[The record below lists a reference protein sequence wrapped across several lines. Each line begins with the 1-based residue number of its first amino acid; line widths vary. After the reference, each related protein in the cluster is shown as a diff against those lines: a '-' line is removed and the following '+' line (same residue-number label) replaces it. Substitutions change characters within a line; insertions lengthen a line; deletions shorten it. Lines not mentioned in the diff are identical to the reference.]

1 MKFLSRLFFL
11 LCLPGIV
18 WYAPLK
24 AEIPPTFSTTEDYS
38 NFSPWEILK
47 YETLSFDRILDF
59 VEMIETTDNLEEIFT
74 EAQMEEIEEFLIFLM
89 RNGIRD
95 WDIESKE
102 RLEED
107 IAWMRGEPNNSTL
120 AEDDDDEEEE
130 FPYWMSSFNGYHG
143 MKILPA
149 VLVSSKK
156 PEIMLCKGK
165 LKKVYKN
172 VKRAVKRHK
181 KEIIVAAVVV
191 VVATVVIVAT
201 GGTGTPEAVVGGGA
215 AIKAASDSK
224 KDDDEKL
231 KNPVNKPGEVYC
243 RDDYEQPISQDNSSQ
258 NDYVQNNTSVDRDF
272 SRPQLE
278 EVPKL
283 IISDITKEVVL
294 KQTAEIKE
302 ELAEIVPD
310 EAFNVMENEKHSFW
324 NEVKDK
330 TRETGSHIAHTVVD
344 GTANTL
350 ESAGR
355 IGWSLQDDYQ
365 EPRGNFDESFQRDVL
380 PLADQLHQKIDKTF
394 HTDYAGQYGSSKPSN
409 DPQTM
414 TDLLK
419 DLGKDVAFCFVPV
432 PGSQL
437 NKVSKIA
444 KTSRAVI
451 EAAKAAGIVQ
461 ATAEVAAIG
470 STLTK
475 PIPEQVPT
483 FQETK
488 EIQPVPREQ
497 GNINVYQSVDES
509 TGGVQYV
516 GITNNIP
523 RRQIEH
529 AKTKGIDIAPIEG
542 LTNLTKYDAKAV
554 EQVLIQM
561 HGLEKNGG
569 TLMNK
574 INSIAKTNP
583 EYAASLKRG
592 AEILQEAGLS
602 IE

>member
-1 MKFLSRLFFL
+1 M
-11 LCLPGIV
+11 
-18 WYAPLK
+18 
-24 AEIPPTFSTTEDYS
+24 
-38 NFSPWEILK
+38 K

-74 EAQMEEIEEFLIFLM
+74 EAQMEEIEAFLIFLM

-95 WDIESKE
+95 WDIEAKE

-130 FPYWMSSFNGYHG
+130 LPYWMSSFNGYHG

-243 RDDYEQPISQDNSSQ
+243 RDDYEQPISQENSFQ

-283 IISDITKEVVL
+283 IISDTNKEVVL

-302 ELAEIVPD
+302 ELAGVVPD

-330 TRETGSHIAHTVVD
+330 TRETGSHIAHTVLD

-355 IGWSLQDDYQ
+355 IGWYLQDDYQ
-365 EPRGNFDESFQRDVL
+365 EPRGNFDESFQRDVI

-394 HTDYAGQYGSSKPSN
+394 QTDYAGQYGSNKPSS

-444 KTSRAVI
+444 KASRAVV
-451 EAAKAAGIVQ
+451 EAAKAAGVIQ
-461 ATAEVAAIG
+461 AAAIG
-470 STLTK
+470 STLTN
-475 PIPEQVPT
+475 PITEQTPVV
-483 FQETK
+483 QETK
-488 EIQPVPREQ
+488 DIQPVPREQ
-497 GNINVYQSVDES
+497 GNINVYQSVNENS
-509 TGGVQYV
+509 RIRCSGG
-516 GITNNIP
+516 
-523 RRQIEH
+523 
-529 AKTKGIDIAPIEG
+529 
-542 LTNLTKYDAKAV
+542 
-554 EQVLIQM
+554 
-561 HGLEKNGG
+561 
-569 TLMNK
+569 
-574 INSIAKTNP
+574 
-583 EYAASLKRG
+583 
-592 AEILQEAGLS
+592 
-602 IE
+602 

>member
-24 AEIPPTFSTTEDYS
+24 AEIPPNFNATEDYS
-38 NFSPWEILK
+38 NFSPWELLK

-95 WDIESKE
+95 WDIEAKE

-107 IAWMRGEPNNSTL
+107 IAWMKGEPNNSTL
-120 AEDDDDEEEE
+120 AEEDDDEEEE
-130 FPYWMSSFNGYHG
+130 LPYWMSSFNGYHG

-201 GGTGTPEAVVGGGA
+201 GGTGTPEAIVGGGA

-231 KNPVNKPGEVYC
+231 KNPVNKPGEVYS
-243 RDDYEQPISQDNSSQ
+243 RDDYEQPISQDSSFQ
-258 NDYVQNNTSVDRDF
+258 NDYVQNNTSVDSDF

-283 IISDITKEVVL
+283 IISDTTKEVVL

-310 EAFNVMENEKHSFW
+310 EAFNVMESEKPSFW

-330 TRETGSHIAHTVVD
+330 TREAGSLIAHTVVD

-355 IGWSLQDDYQ
+355 IGWYLQDDYQ

-380 PLADQLHQKIDKTF
+380 PLSDRLHDKIDKTF
-394 HTDYAGQYGSSKPSN
+394 HTDYAGQYGSSKIS
-409 DPQTM
+409 DEPQTM
-414 TDLLK
+414 SDLLK

-444 KTSRAVI
+444 KTSRAVV
-451 EAAKAAGIVQ
+451 EAAKAAGVIQ

-475 PIPEQVPT
+475 PVPEQVST
-483 FQETK
+483 VQETK
-488 EIQPVPREQ
+488 EIQPVPKEKES
-497 GNINVYQSVDES
+497 ITVYQSLNPK
-509 TGGVQYV
+509 TGDVQYV
-516 GITNNIP
+516 GITNNVE
-523 RRQIEH
+523 RRRLEH
-529 AKTKGIDIAPIEG
+529 LRSKGIEIQPLSNISPLNQA
-542 LTNLTKYDAKAV
+542 DANAV
-554 EQVLIQM
+554 EQYLIEM

-569 TLMNK
+569 TLMNR

-583 EYAASLKRG
+583 VKAQAIIRG
-592 AEILQEAGLS
+592 AEILKDAGY

>member
-1 MKFLSRLFFL
+1 MKFFSRLFFL
-11 LCLPGIV
+11 FCLPGIV

-24 AEIPPTFSTTEDYS
+24 AEIPPTFNATEDYS
-38 NFSPWEILK
+38 NFSPWELLK

-74 EAQMEEIEEFLIFLM
+74 EAQMEEIEEFIIFLM

-120 AEDDDDEEEE
+120 AEGDDDEEEE
-130 FPYWMSSFNGYHG
+130 LPYWMSSFNGYHG

-156 PEIMLCKGK
+156 PETMLCKWK

-231 KNPVNKPGEVYC
+231 KSPVNKPGEVYS
-243 RDDYEQPISQDNSSQ
+243 RDDYEQAIFQDSSCQ

-283 IISDITKEVVL
+283 IISDTTKEVVL

-310 EAFNVMENEKHSFW
+310 EAFNVMENEKPSFW

-330 TRETGSHIAHTVVD
+330 TRQAGSLIAHEVYDGVTDCVELVPQVVGAVSD
-344 GTANTL
+344 RFT
-350 ESAGR
+350 S
-355 IGWSLQDDYQ
+355 
-365 EPRGNFDESFQRDVL
+365 
-380 PLADQLHQKIDKTF
+380 
-394 HTDYAGQYGSSKPSN
+394 
-409 DPQTM
+409 
-414 TDLLK
+414 DL
-419 DLGKDVAFCFVPV
+419 LGKDPMESYQEMVDAGHEKIDDIFGTGQAKLYSPEAKETRDNLTTGMLPP
-432 PGSQL
+432 PGGG
-437 NKVSKIA
+437 NIA
-444 KTSRAVI
+444 KNGKPLTQAYINARN
-451 EAAKAAGIVQ
+451 GIKHVK
-461 ATAEVAAIG
+461 
-470 STLTK
+470 TLKDYSTK
-475 PIPEQVPT
+475 PNR
-483 FQETK
+483 
-488 EIQPVPREQ
+488 EIEKGIRSFEKQ
-497 GNINVYQSVDES
+497 ISKHKDK
-509 TGGVQYV
+509 
-516 GITNNIP
+516 ITNPSKAIP
-523 RRQIEH
+523 HWNKLDVRQQKALINKKWPSEI
-529 AKTKGIDIAPIEG
+529 KGFE
-542 LTNLTKYDAKAV
+542 
-554 EQVLIQM
+554 EQ
-561 HGLEKNGG
+561 
-569 TLMNK
+569 
-574 INSIAKTNP
+574 
-583 EYAASLKRG
+583 RD
-592 AEILQEAGLS
+592 ILQS
-602 IE
+602 ILDERIP

>member
-1 MKFLSRLFFL
+1 MKFLFHLLFL

-24 AEIPPTFSTTEDYS
+24 AEIPPTFNATEDYS
-38 NFSPWEILK
+38 NFSPWELLK

-120 AEDDDDEEEE
+120 AEDEEEE
-130 FPYWMSSFNGYHG
+130 LPYWMSSFNGYHG

-243 RDDYEQPISQDNSSQ
+243 RDDYEQPISQENSFQ

-283 IISDITKEVVL
+283 IISDTTKEVVL

-350 ESAGR
+350 ESSGR
-355 IGWSLQDDYQ
+355 IGWYLQDDYQ

-409 DPQTM
+409 EPQTM

-444 KTSRAVI
+444 KTSKAVV

-475 PIPEQVPT
+475 PIPEQLPT
-483 FQETK
+483 IQETK
-488 EIQPVPREQ
+488 EIQLVPREQ

-509 TGGVQYV
+509 NGGVQYV